1 MKDLFKIIAVFTVLL
16 AAIPAIAL
24 ICPPD
29 VASVKINAET
39 TVTGDMETSTVV
51 TDTVVTVNTE
61 VTTAVEQDETIVPTM
76 SEDDGMY
83 RILDCKTGE
92 VISVTMKEYIIGSVL
107 AEMPAS
113 YHEEALKA
121 QAVAVHTYAVRQRE
135 KQLASPDEELKGA
148 YISNDSTKYQAYFT
162 EQQAREFYGD
172 DYEKYYNKVSSCVSL
187 VADEILVYNNEPIVA
202 AFHSTSNGRTESA
215 EVIWGGEVDY
225 LVPVDSSND
234 INAPGY
240 MEEKTFT
247 PDQIKNKFMAEY
259 SDILFAYDKES
270 WISIEDRSKS
280 GTVTKVL
287 VGNKYIGGTEFRNVL
302 GLRSATF
309 DVVYSAKSDDFTIS
323 TKGYGHGVGLSQY
336 GADAMAQNGSTYKEI
351 LLHYYT
357 GADIVSEE
365 SFLSD

>member
-39 TVTGDMETSTVV
+39 EYTEGAETSTAV
-51 TDTVVTVNTE
+51 TNTVVLEDTE
-61 VTTAVEQDETIVPTM
+61 VTTASVQSETTIPAI

-92 VISVTMKEYIIGSVL
+92 TVTVSMEEYIIGSVL

-135 KQLASPDEELKGA
+135 KQLASPDEALKGA

-162 EQQAREFYGD
+162 EQQAKDFYGD
-172 DYEKYYNKVSSCVSL
+172 DYEKYYNKVSFCVSL
-187 VADEILVYNNEPIVA
+187 VSDEILVYNNEPIVA
-202 AFHSTSNGRTESA
+202 AFHSTSNGKTESA

-225 LVPVDSSND
+225 LVPVDSSYD
-234 INAPGY
+234 LNAPGY
-240 MEEKTFT
+240 TEEKTFT
-247 PDQIKNKFMAEY
+247 PDQIKNKFTAEY

-270 WISIEDRSKS
+270 WISIEDRSES

-287 VGNKYIGGTEFRNVL
+287 VGNKHIEGTEFRNIL

-309 DVVYSAKSDDFTIS
+309 EVVYSAKSDDFTVS

-336 GADAMAQNGSTYKEI
+336 GADAMAQSGSTYKEI

-365 SFLSD
+365 SLLSD